1 MIRIVCPH
9 CHAPLSTA
17 ELEQI
22 IIGGQLSL
30 ICPECASILVSEP
43 VDAAEHPAL
52 EEDVAE
58 PVITH
63 S

>member
-22 IIGGQLSL
+22 LVGGQSSL
-30 ICPECASILVSEP
+30 ICPECASVLVSEP
-43 VDAAEHPAL
+43 IDAAEPPTPDEAFT
-52 EEDVAE
+52 E
-58 PVITH
+58 PVATH